1 MNQAIFIGRCECDS
15 SVKFP
20 YNWADLIKEEA
31 EKLEIDIIDLQRED
45 YIEINTREQIESSKP
60 FFVFLNGHGEIWC
73 AKGFNQQP
81 VLIANKN
88 DYLLK
93 DKIAYVVSCYTAQY
107 LGQTAYEKGCKAYI
121 GYEDEFS
128 FVYMNENN
136 PQNDIIAKIF
146 MEASNQV
153 PLIILNGGTA
163 KEAYKKSQEIYK
175 KWIDFW
181 WKRWK
186 GIVKT
191 KLPPKVV
198 GDILVAL
205 VTNQEGQRLLTN
217 D

>member
-1 MNQAIFIGRCECDS
+1 MTQTIFIGRCECDS

-20 YNWADLIKEEA
+20 FNWANLIIEEA
-31 EKLEIDIIDLQRED
+31 EKLEIDVIDLKRED
-45 YIEINTREQIESSKP
+45 YIETKTKEHIESSKP
-60 FFVFLNGHGEIWC
+60 FFVFLNGHGEVWC
-73 AKGFNQQP
+73 SKGFEKEP

-93 DKIAYVVSCYTAQY
+93 DKIAYVISCYTAQC
-107 LGQTAYEKGCKAYI
+107 LGQMAYEKGCKAYI

-128 FVYMNENN
+128 FVYMNKDD
-136 PQNDIIAKIF
+136 PLKDAIAKIF
-146 MEASNQV
+146 MEASNKI
-153 PLIILNGGTA
+153 PLVILNGGTA
-163 KEAYKKSQEIYK
+163 KEAYEKSQKIFK

-191 KLPPKVV
+191 KLPPRVI
-198 GDILVAL
+198 GDILAAL

-217 D
+217 N